1 MNQRHTGLGRHL
13 YFHGVLSFIT
23 REFDGNL
30 DSLSHFNFSIID
42 LQFQPVG
49 LSTHWVY
56 RCSLTTITGGES

>member
-1 MNQRHTGLGRHL
+1 MNQRHTGLGRQL

-23 REFDGNL
+23 RVFDGDL

-42 LQFQPVG
+42 LRFQPIG

-56 RCSLTTITGGES
+56 R